1 MLDVLPYLIVA
12 ALVPL
17 AVWLISKAKRSHKS
31 ARVALGGLL
40 LLAGLGAAMDAP
52 HRQKIEDAEKED
64 ENEGESGDPPE
75 PSRS

>member
-1 MLDVLPYLIVA
+1 MIDFLPYLILL

-17 AVWLISKAKRSHKS
+17 AIWAIRRAKTTGKG

-52 HRQKIEDAEKED
+52 IRQKIEDAEKDD
-64 ENEGESGDPPE
+64 ENEASGDPPT
-75 PSRS
+75 PV